1 MNHLF
6 KMISV
11 VLLLILF
18 ALIVLYIAT
27 GAYHPISV
35 IAVIL
40 FVVAAAA
47 TSTEQ

>member
-1 MNHLF
+1 MNTFF

-11 VLLLILF
+11 VLLLIVL
-18 ALIVLYIAT
+18 ALTALYIAT

-40 FVVAAAA
+40 FVLAVSAA
-47 TSTEQ
+47 SIEQ